1 MAVPSADPRAAQRAS
16 LRRAVLHL
24 VLGVAVLDAVAM
36 LAYYVAGIEHA
47 SYRTRM
53 LFVIT
58 WSVATALTVAFLL
71 RRVRAV
77 RLANRRGWGPNG

>member
-1 MAVPSADPRAAQRAS
+1 MTVPSADPRAAQRAS

-24 VLGVAVLDAVAM
+24 VFGVVALDVVAM
-36 LAYYVAGIEHA
+36 AAYYFVGIEHA

-53 LFVIT
+53 IFVVT

-71 RRVRAV
+71 RRVRMV
-77 RLANRRGWGPNG
+77 RFANRR

>member
-1 MAVPSADPRAAQRAS
+1 VAVPSADPRAAQRAS

-24 VLGVAVLDAVAM
+24 VLGVVALDVVAM
-36 LAYYVAGIEHA
+36 SVYYFAGIEHA

-53 LFVIT
+53 TFVVA
-58 WSVATALTVAFLL
+58 WSVVTALTVAFLL

-77 RLANRRGWGPNG
+77 REANRRELVS